1 MRRGRRY
8 HAPGTGGVPAA
19 RGSTMAGRVEGKVAV
34 VMGGGQTPGETIGN
48 GRATATLLAREG
60 AKVLVV
66 DLDEARAQDTVDA
79 IRAEDGTAEA
89 MTADVRE
96 ESQVRAV
103 IDGAVERFGRLD
115 LLHNNV
121 GASLAI
127 GDAPATDL
135 EVEVWDRIVQ
145 INLRGMWLACK
156 WAIPVMQR
164 QGGGSIVN
172 ISSMAARHAYPWV
185 GYKTTKMGV
194 IGLTEQLAGQYARD
208 LIRVNTI
215 LPGLMNTPMAIEAR
229 VAAGTPRDEVLAS
242 RNARIPLGRQMGSA
256 WDVAYAALFL
266 HSDEARFITGV
277 SLPVDGGMQV
287 G

>member
-1 MRRGRRY
+1 
-8 HAPGTGGVPAA
+8 
-19 RGSTMAGRVEGKVAV
+19 MAGRVDGKVAL
-34 VMGGGQTPGETIGN
+34 VMGGGQTPGATIGN
-48 GRATATLLAREG
+48 GRATAILLAREG
-60 AKVLVV
+60 ANVLVADM
-66 DLDEARAQDTVDA
+66 DLASAEETVREILA
-79 IRAEDGTAEA
+79 GGGVAEA
-89 MTADVRE
+89 CAVDVRDE
-96 ESQVRAV
+96 EAVRA
-103 IDGAVERFGRLD
+103 AVQSAVTRFGRLD

-135 EVEVWDRIVQ
+135 AVEVWDRIVQ
-145 INLRGMWLACK
+145 VNLRGMWLACK
-156 WAIPVMQR
+156 WAIPIMKE

-185 GYKTTKMGV
+185 GYKTTKMAV
-194 IGLTEQLAGQYARD
+194 IGLTEQLAGQYAGD

-215 LPGLMNTPMAIEAR
+215 LPGLMNTPMAIESR
-229 VAAGTPRDEVLAS
+229 VAAGTPREEVVAS
-242 RNARIPLGRQMGSA
+242 RDARIPLGKKMGSA

-287 G
+287 AL